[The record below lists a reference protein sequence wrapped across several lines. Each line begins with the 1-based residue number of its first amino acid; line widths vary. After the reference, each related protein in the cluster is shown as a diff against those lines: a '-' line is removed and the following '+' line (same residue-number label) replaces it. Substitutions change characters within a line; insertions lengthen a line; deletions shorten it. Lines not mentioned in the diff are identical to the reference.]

1 MGYSH
6 LIMFLNVYLYFVLA
20 AVTSAAS
27 LMGCSS
33 QGLMTVLS
41 THIIQAGKDTITKT
55 LTLRQVRL
63 LLEQFSQGQF
73 VTVITFFVYF

>member
-1 MGYSH
+1 
-6 LIMFLNVYLYFVLA
+6 MFNLKSDVCLYFILA

-33 QGLMTVLS
+33 RGLMTVLS

-55 LTLRQVRL
+55 LTLRQVNFF
-63 LLEQFSQGQF
+63 LERFSYGQF